1 MANQAAIEP
10 KQTGSDASSPQVDLS
25 PLPSFVGYMLR
36 RAQLVV
42 FEDFI
47 GAMAAVGLRPA
58 SFSVLC
64 VIRAN
69 PGSTQTSVS
78 EALGLQRTNL
88 VAIID
93 ALEKRGLARREPA
106 PNDRRSHAL
115 FLTEAGE
122 RLLADA
128 MEIQA
133 EHEARVLARL
143 RPREREQLLGLLQR
157 MLGDHVDRRVAP
169 NEI

>member
-1 MANQAAIEP
+1 LSDQTASGQSQA
-10 KQTGSDASSPQVDLS
+10 GSGSSSPRLDLS

-64 VIRAN
+64 IIKAN
-69 PGSTQTSVS
+69 PGSTQTAVS

-106 PNDRRSHAL
+106 VNDRRSHAL
-115 FLTEAGE
+115 FLTTAGE
-122 RLLADA
+122 RLLGEA
-128 MEIQA
+128 MKLQA
-133 EHEARVLARL
+133 EHEGRVLARL
-143 RPREREQLLGLLQR
+143 RPKERDQLLGLLQR
-157 MLGDHVDRRVAP
+157 MLG
-169 NEI
+169 NG

>member
-1 MANQAAIEP
+1 MSDQAAIETKP
-10 KQTGSDASSPQVDLS
+10 AGQLDLS
-25 PLPSFVGYMLR
+25 PLTSFVGYMLR

-47 GAMAAVGLRPA
+47 AAMAAVELRPA

-64 VIRAN
+64 VIQAN
-69 PGSTQTSVS
+69 PGLTQTAVS

-93 ALEKRGLARREPA
+93 ALEQRGLARREPA

-115 FLTEAGE
+115 FLTKAGE
-122 RLLADA
+122 HLLSEA
-128 MEIQA
+128 MALQA

-143 RPREREQLLGLLQR
+143 KPREREQLLGLLHR
-157 MLGDHVDRRVAP
+157 MLGEGDV
-169 NEI
+169 

>member
-1 MANQAAIEP
+1 MAHQTATEP
-10 KQTGSDASSPQVDLS
+10 KQTGDDSPSPRLDLS

-36 RAQLVV
+36 RAQLLV

-47 GAMAAVGLRPA
+47 GAMANVGLRPA

-64 VIRAN
+64 VIKTN
-69 PGSTQTSVS
+69 PGSTQTAVS

-93 ALEKRGLARREPA
+93 ALEERGLARREPA

-115 FLTEAGE
+115 FLTDAGE
-122 RLLADA
+122 RLLAEA
-128 MEIQA
+128 MELQA
-133 EHEARVLARL
+133 GHESRVLARL
-143 RPREREQLLGLLQR
+143 RPKERDQLLGLLQR
-157 MLGDHVDRRVAP
+157 MLG
-169 NEI
+169 